1 MRVDHP
7 FQGNTHRGRDTANGD
22 GETPDALISDGER
35 ERESARARVLYFRLK
50 LNKRGAVDAVST
62 RICSPIC
69 FALFLYLPWQD
80 GTLGLGAPQ
89 ESRGPHH

>member
-35 ERESARARVLYFRLK
+35 ERESESARVFFIS
-50 LNKRGAVDAVST
+50 D
-62 RICSPIC
+62 
-69 FALFLYLPWQD
+69 
-80 GTLGLGAPQ
+80 
-89 ESRGPHH
+89 